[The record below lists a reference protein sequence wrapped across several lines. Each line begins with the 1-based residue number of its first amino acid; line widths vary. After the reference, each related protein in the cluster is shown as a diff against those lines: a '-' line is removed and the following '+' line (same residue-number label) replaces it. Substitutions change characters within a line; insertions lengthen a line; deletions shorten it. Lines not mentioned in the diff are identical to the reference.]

1 MTEGHVQ
8 RQKTIWRPPGVG
20 PGIGEGAAR
29 NVSLL
34 RAVAALTLAAVAVVM
49 LALPGRASASW
60 TAEQGPF
67 PVGNLLS
74 YANSDFEGQAGFVPL
89 HNASISDADTGFLHS
104 DSLQDTVGHAGKSSF
119 GLPKSVAVG
128 ISGGHTYTISAYVK
142 LSSASRGQAMKFA
155 LACYAS
161 PGRWL
166 GWSYTPTI
174 TLVGERSWQYVEGQ
188 TTVPP
193 ECADAVG
200 SPQVALSG
208 MTAGEVV
215 NVDEMTLRPYRAA
228 LVMGA
233 HGNTARDG
241 DLYSYTAADWLHTD
255 KLLGPLQSDKFFY
268 NASTSLPSTWA
279 NPANNCYKI
288 EQALPSASWP
298 ECVIAYKVRQSEAQI
313 QSFLAGLPADQQVM
327 MVWWQEPENDTFSGC
342 PGAASGNGPNFVCY
356 FQQQSAEIRRAAAA
370 DGVTPQVLVAMDAE
384 TYAYHPLSDTEH
396 NKSLKRARGKAARNG
411 TSCLFIPPSSYVDVY
426 LGDHYAYNVTS
437 DLDAGPG
444 AQTDDWRDWL
454 ACVLPQNKPIGVA
467 EYGVNPNDS
476 NPTGT
481 ASAITAAASYL
492 AALPTTTHEE
502 MAMWELWDSAP
513 GVGNNWAIDHEP
525 GAVSAWR
532 SAETQNGAASNV
544 PVSSSVSRDHHGL
557 DRNKRRSVVGRASGP
572 PAYQHS
578 PRRTPPWWLTNKF
591 TF

>member
-1 MTEGHVQ
+1 
-8 RQKTIWRPPGVG
+8 
-20 PGIGEGAAR
+20 
-29 NVSLL
+29 
-34 RAVAALTLAAVAVVM
+34 M
-49 LALPGRASASW
+49 LALPGRASATW
-60 TAEQGPF
+60 TTEPGPF

-74 YANSDFEGQAGFVPL
+74 YANSDFEGQADFVPL
-89 HNASISDADTGFLHS
+89 HNARISDADTGFLHS
-104 DSLQDTVGHAGKSSF
+104 DSLQDTVGRAGKSSF
-119 GLPKSVAVG
+119 GLPKGVAIG

-142 LSSASRGQAMKFA
+142 LSSASRGQALKFA
-155 LACYAS
+155 LACYAR

-174 TLVGERSWQYVEGQ
+174 ALVGERSWQYVEGQ
-188 TTVPP
+188 TTLPSNCVV
-193 ECADAVG
+193 AVG
-200 SPQVALSG
+200 SPQVTLSG

-233 HGNTARDG
+233 HGNTAHDG

-255 KLLGPLQSDKFFY
+255 TVLGPLQSDKFFY

-279 NPANNCYKI
+279 NPANNCYKT

-313 QSFLAGLPADQQVM
+313 QSFLAGLPANQQVM

-342 PGAASGNGPNFVCY
+342 PGATGGNGPNFVCY
-356 FQQQSAEIRRAAAA
+356 FKQQSAEIRQAAAA

-384 TYAYHPLSDTEH
+384 TYAYHPLSDAKH
-396 NKSLKRARGKAARNG
+396 NKSIERARGKAARNG
-411 TSCLFIPPSSYVDVY
+411 TSCSFIPPSSYVDVY
-426 LGDHYAYNVTS
+426 LGDHYAYNATS
-437 DLDAGPG
+437 NLDAGPG
-444 AQTDDWRDWL
+444 AQTDDWQDWL

-481 ASAITAAASYL
+481 ASAIAAAASYL

-513 GVGNNWAIDHEP
+513 GVGNNWAIDDEP

-532 SAETQNGAASNV
+532 SAETQNGGAGTV
-544 PVSSSVSRDHHGL
+544 PVWSTVPRGHHGR
-557 DRNKRRSVVGRASGP
+557 DRSEKRTLLGRASRP
-572 PAYQHS
+572 PAYLHS